1 MDLTLVKELLALMD
15 ESGLTELHYA
25 QGDTE
30 VRLSRKGE
38 PAQVVAAPITEI
50 PAQTASTT
58 QAEGA
63 SEAPVAEGKLFTS
76 PMVGTFYGRPN
87 PDSDPFVK
95 VGDRVSKTDVVCIL
109 EAMKVFNEIHGEFDG
124 TVTEILVADGDAVE
138 FDQPLF
144 RYE

>member
-15 ESGLTELHYA
+15 ESGLTEIHYA

-30 VRLSRKGE
+30 IRLSRKGD
-38 PAQVVAAPITEI
+38 PAHAIVASVPDN
-50 PAQTASTT
+50 PALPVPAT
-58 QAEGA
+58 QAHEA
-63 SEAPVAEGKLFTS
+63 SEEVVTAGKVFAS
-76 PMVGTFYGRPN
+76 PMVGTFYSRPN
-87 PDSDPFVK
+87 PESDPFVQ

-124 TVTEILVADGDAVE
+124 TVTEILVSDGDAVE